1 MIFPISSRFKLKLHV
16 LKALPMKSTYDLLRN
31 CKNCCSFHNV
41 FCLTGVILPGE
52 TMKFPFVFK
61 SPNAGV
67 FTEQWK
73 FETRPVLCGGASLIV
88 TLRGIALQEDKFQ
101 KEREQLEVFEKK
113 IKNTVKNNV
122 CY

>member
-1 MIFPISSRFKLKLHV
+1 MTGQWFSPSTPISSTNKTVHHDIAEILLKV
-16 LKALPMKSTYDLLRN
+16 ALNTINQINIQDLTKVYTIEQWILY
-31 CKNCCSFHNV
+31 S
-41 FCLTGVILPGE
+41 GVILPGE

-67 FTEQWK
+67 FTEQWR

-101 KEREQLEVFEKK
+101 KEREQLEVF
-113 IKNTVKNNV
+113 I
-122 CY
+122 

>member
-1 MIFPISSRFKLKLHV
+1 MIIKRVDEIDVYLYFE
-16 LKALPMKSTYDLLRN
+16 
-31 CKNCCSFHNV
+31 
-41 FCLTGVILPGE
+41 GVILPGE

-73 FETRPVLCGGASLIV
+73 FETRPSLCGGAALIV

-101 KEREQLEVFEKK
+101 REREDLEVRKRSGSRIFGS
-113 IKNTVKNNV
+113 
-122 CY
+122 

>member
-1 MIFPISSRFKLKLHV
+1 MFFPV
-16 LKALPMKSTYDLLRN
+16 
-31 CKNCCSFHNV
+31 V
-41 FCLTGVILPGE
+41 LTGVILPGE

-73 FETRPVLCGGASLIV
+73 FETRPNLCGGAALIV

-101 KEREQLEVFEKK
+101 REREELEVKLHSKRGSRIPGEWINEF
-113 IKNTVKNNV
+113 TR
-122 CY
+122 